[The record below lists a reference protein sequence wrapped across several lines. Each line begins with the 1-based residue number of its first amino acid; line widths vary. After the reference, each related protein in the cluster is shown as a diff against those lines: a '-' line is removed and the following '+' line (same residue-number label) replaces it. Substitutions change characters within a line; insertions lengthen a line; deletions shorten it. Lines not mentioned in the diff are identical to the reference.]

1 MPRIKLSA
9 LHRPL
14 DKTHP
19 AAPLLPAAEH
29 QRDGRRTRGRTDR
42 GRKQRAG
49 DGHPGLSTFL
59 EASSPAKAFFF
70 FKAFLCSQLKKKIKA
85 KVICL
90 PVPLCLRDNS
100 SQCCVQP
107 PRALQ
112 IAALGDVWT
121 KPRGAG
127 AGWWRHHKVTVPC
140 PVVPSLRCWTRRWD
154 QAGNGDPAGAGP
166 LSQVWDFQLQGLT
179 LG

>member
-1 MPRIKLSA
+1 MTKPTLRPRCCQ
-9 LHRPL
+9 RPSTKGM
-14 DKTHP
+14 DGGR
-19 AAPLLPAAEH
+19 A
-29 QRDGRRTRGRTDR
+29 DGRTEDASNVQVTATLGCPPSWRP
-42 GRKQRAG
+42 RAQQK
-49 DGHPGLSTFL
+49 L
-59 EASSPAKAFFF
+59 FF

-154 QAGNGDPAGAGP
+154 QAGDGDPAGAGP
-166 LSQVWDFQLQGLT
+166 RSQVWDFQLQGLT

>member
-1 MPRIKLSA
+1 MGQR
-9 LHRPL
+9 
-14 DKTHP
+14 
-19 AAPLLPAAEH
+19 
-29 QRDGRRTRGRTDR
+29 QGRDGVLLLLWRARGHR
-42 GRKQRAG
+42 GLCPF
-49 DGHPGLSTFL
+49 HPFPG
-59 EASSPAKAFFF
+59 ASS
-70 FKAFLCSQLKKKIKA
+70 FKAFLCSRLKKIKA

-140 PVVPSLRCWTRRWD
+140 PVVPSLRCWSRRWD
-154 QAGNGDPAGAGP
+154 QAGDGDPEGAGP
-166 LSQVWDFQLQGLT
+166 RSQVWDFQLQGLT